1 MQMASESAGNM
12 ATNRVFQH
20 ASAAPLGGL
29 LLGESTAML
38 NVFRLIE
45 RVGPTEASV
54 LLTGESGSGKEL
66 AAQAIHE
73 CSRRRHAPFI
83 AINCGAIPAGL
94 IEAELFGY
102 EKGSFTGAVRA
113 HAGVFERA
121 RGGTLLLDEV
131 TEMPLDMQTRLLRV
145 LETRKFYR
153 VGASLEQSTDVRVIA
168 ATNRCPIQA
177 TQSGQLREDL
187 LYRLA
192 VFPIDL
198 PPLRERADDINL
210 LAEHFL
216 ARLNDHAGTCKRFSA
231 LARMLLKQHAW
242 PGNVREL
249 RNCVERAFILADEVL
264 ELSPMLQNGG
274 INHGTSA
281 LGGAS
286 VDGPD
291 YRGAGHKSPA
301 AIGRR
306 HNELGSRAAQ
316 PGSAA
321 DSGLGGLK
329 AEAAVRDRLEIRVGS
344 RIYDME
350 RSLIE
355 ATLDHFQGNK
365 RRAADALGCSLKTL
379 YNKLNGYSQNQSC
392 VNNSLQLTSVE
403 GQ

>member
-1 MQMASESAGNM
+1 MNNVSHVFSEQRSPLSAVG
-12 ATNRVFQH
+12 
-20 ASAAPLGGL
+20 S
-29 LLGESTAML
+29 LLGASPAMQQ
-38 NVFRLIE
+38 VFRLIE

-66 AAQAIHE
+66 AAQSIHE
-73 CSRRRHAPFI
+73 CSARRDGPFV

-121 RGGTLLLDEV
+121 QGGTLLLDEV

-153 VGASLEQSTDVRVIA
+153 VGASTEFSSDVRVIA
-168 ATNRCPIQA
+168 STNRCPLQA
-177 TQSGQLREDL
+177 VQTGQLREDL

-192 VFPIDL
+192 VFPVDM
-198 PPLRERADDINL
+198 PPLRNRGDDVEL

-216 ARLNDHAGTCKRFSA
+216 AELNAQGRTQKRLSA
-231 LARMLLKQHAW
+231 LARMMLKQHTW

-249 RNCVERAFILADEVL
+249 KNCIERAFILCDAVL
-264 ELSPMLQNGG
+264 ELAPL
-274 INHGTSA
+274 IPGTA
-281 LGGAS
+281 AREGDQAG
-286 VDGPD
+286 DG
-291 YRGAGHKSPA
+291 
-301 AIGRR
+301 
-306 HNELGSRAAQ
+306 E
-316 PGSAA
+316 
-321 DSGLGGLK
+321 
-329 AEAAVRDRLEIRVGS
+329 RLNIRVGS

-355 ATLDHFQGNK
+355 ATLDYFKGNK

-379 YNKLNGYSQNQSC
+379 YNKLNGYSQSQEC
-392 VNNSLQLTSVE
+392 ANS
-403 GQ
+403 